1 MLEQVGLPQE
11 IHMTR
16 VLSYNIQSG
25 GTYRTDKL
33 ATIIEATRAD
43 IIGLTEATDP
53 QVAEELAQK
62 LGMHL
67 SMSGEAKN
75 HTDWHVVLLS
85 RLPVKDIQTHV
96 RPDIL
101 TKQHLLEVTF
111 EENNGNLLTVFVV
124 HLTANFYKGSV
135 SNRIR
140 QTEMQEILRT
150 MAARQGTPHLLMGDF
165 NAVSPG
171 ETIKPSPLPPSFLNP
186 TQANPSQIADP
197 AHKQD
202 LDLLYRSRIH
212 ALKPLPE

>member
-1 MLEQVGLPQE
+1 MLERVGLPQE

-33 ATIIEATRAD
+33 AAIIEATRAD

-53 QVAEELAQK
+53 KGAEELAQK

-67 SMSGEAKN
+67 SMSGEAN
-75 HTDWHVVLLS
+75 HHTDWHVVLLS
-85 RLPVKDIQTHV
+85 RLPAKDIQTHV

-111 EENNGNLLTVFVV
+111 EENNVNLLTVSVV
-124 HLTANFYKGSV
+124 HLTANFYNCSV

-140 QTEMQEILRT
+140 ATEMLEMLRT
-150 MAARQGTPHLLMGDF
+150 ITSRQ
-165 NAVSPG
+165 
-171 ETIKPSPLPPSFLNP
+171 
-186 TQANPSQIADP
+186 
-197 AHKQD
+197 
-202 LDLLYRSRIH
+202 
-212 ALKPLPE
+212 